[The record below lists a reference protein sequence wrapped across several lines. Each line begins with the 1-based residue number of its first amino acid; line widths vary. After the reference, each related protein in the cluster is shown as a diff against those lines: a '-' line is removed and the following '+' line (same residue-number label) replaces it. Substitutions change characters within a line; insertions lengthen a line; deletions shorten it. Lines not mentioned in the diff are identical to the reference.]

1 MQTQILLLA
10 QLDFGSKQSI
20 GTCLSCNRDNVF
32 FGLAQPSPTGSAQGF
47 GNMLC
52 TRGVVVSFQELASFA
67 AEDTK
72 SKRKV
77 RTMFTGGM
85 PPGGRMPGF
94 WVSAP
99 SIIPAF
105 RDSVLC

>member
-10 QLDFGSKQSI
+10 QLDLVQNRALGRASPAT
-20 GTCLSCNRDNVF
+20 GTMSFSALRSLR
-32 FGLAQPSPTGSAQGF
+32 PHRRAQGF